1 MINSPSFHEY
11 ESELLFLILSEME
24 KNKKTY
30 PIVKKY
36 SCTFSYK
43 TLATKFNYGIKKDD
57 IEEMTG
63 IFYIPCNI
71 TFSRS
76 RNDTVSAKFGFDEK
90 APWFSRAFIEPTCNE
105 HLPVVTSEEKID
117 AYLKAST
124 EERVKID
131 NWEKYIDYYDAFF
144 NSIADLSLSYEDD
157 CYLFR
162 NNSINSTIHIQD
174 LYKDLISIKKSN
186 LLYDRFTQAEPMP
199 ILPLIP
205 NEDINAMCK
214 HNGKMNGKYPLADSQ
229 RQAVHHLKAVKDGD
243 LLAVSGPPGTGKTTL
258 LQSVV
263 ADLVVDSALNQTE
276 PPVIVAASSNNQ
288 AVTNIIDSFSNIE
301 KIGLSNL
308 EERWID
314 GVKSFATYMPSG
326 GKMEGA
332 EQKGYQ
338 FTSVRGSEFILN
350 AEKSIEK
357 SKKKIKECANE
368 YFDEEFS
375 TVDEIKNIYKCNLK
389 ASMT

>member
-1 MINSPSFHEY
+1 M
-11 ESELLFLILSEME
+11 
-24 KNKKTY
+24 
-30 PIVKKY
+30 
-36 SCTFSYK
+36 
-43 TLATKFNYGIKKDD
+43 
-57 IEEMTG
+57 
-63 IFYIPCNI
+63 
-71 TFSRS
+71 
-76 RNDTVSAKFGFDEK
+76 
-90 APWFSRAFIEPTCNE
+90 
-105 HLPVVTSEEKID
+105 
-117 AYLKAST
+117 
-124 EERVKID
+124 
-131 NWEKYIDYYDAFF
+131 
-144 NSIADLSLSYEDD
+144 
-157 CYLFR
+157 LFR
-162 NNSINSTIHIQD
+162 S
-174 LYKDLISIKKSN
+174 
-186 LLYDRFTQAEPMP
+186 
-199 ILPLIP
+199 
-205 NEDINAMCK
+205 
-214 HNGKMNGKYPLADSQ
+214 
-229 RQAVHHLKAVKDGD
+229 DGD